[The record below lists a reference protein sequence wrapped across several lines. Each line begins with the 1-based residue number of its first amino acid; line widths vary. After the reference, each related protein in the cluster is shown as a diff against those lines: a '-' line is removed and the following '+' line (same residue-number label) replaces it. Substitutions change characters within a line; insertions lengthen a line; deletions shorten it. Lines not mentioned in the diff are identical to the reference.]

1 MYQKKI
7 SYTDFLG
14 NKREETFY
22 FNLTKAELTNM
33 YNSISGGLDKILEE
47 IIAKKDIPRIME
59 NFERI
64 LDTSYGVIAPDG
76 RRFQKSPELLREFK
90 ETQAYSDY
98 YMQLVTDEQEAAA
111 FIEGIL
117 PENLRAEVAAQENTK
132 PRLVE

>member
-7 SYTDFLG
+7 KYVDFLG
-14 NKREETFY
+14 QPREETFF

-33 YNSISGGLDKILEE
+33 YNGISGGLDKLLEE

-59 NFERI
+59 NFDLI

-76 RRFQKSPELLREFK
+76 RRFMKSPELLREFK

-98 YMQLVTDEQEAAA
+98 YMQLITDEDEAAA
-111 FIEGIL
+111 FINGIL
-117 PENLRAEVAAQENTK
+117 PQNLREEMQKTPDVPK
-132 PRLVE
+132 LVQ